1 MSLMKKRGD
10 KAPGKLALRGIEKVD
25 RFIAVASGKGGV
37 GKTTVAVNL
46 ALALSTKGL
55 RVGLLDADVYG
66 PSIPVMLGLQARSM
80 GEAGMLVP
88 PKRFGMGVMSVGFLI
103 EEDQPVIWRGPM
115 VSKAITEFL
124 GKVRWGELDYLVVDL
139 PPGTGDPSIT
149 ISRALPRA
157 GVIIVTTPQA
167 VALADVRKAVAMFR
181 KLDKPILG
189 VVENMAYF
197 SCSHSDEKIPIFGSG
212 GGESLSRESDIPLM
226 ASLPISMELRESGD
240 SGMPLVTAQPESP
253 ISQLFGDLADQV
265 TTYRNSVTRSSRRW
279 FVAAMR
285 RRPTI
290 DQSLQQEASRQ
301 RKEDQIDK
309 QNQGVGRA
317 EIMYQ

>member
-1 MSLMKKRGD
+1 LPLMKKPDD
-10 KAPGKLALRGIEKVD
+10 KAPGKLVLPGIEKVES
-25 RFIAVASGKGGV
+25 FIAVASGKGGV

-46 ALALSTKGL
+46 ASALSKKGL

-66 PSIPVMLGLQARSM
+66 PSIPVMLGLEARPT
-80 GEAGMLVP
+80 GEEGMLIP
-88 PKRFGMGVMSVGFLI
+88 PERFGIKVMSVGFLI
-103 EEDQPVIWRGPM
+103 EENQPVIWRGPM

-124 GKVRWGELDYLVVDL
+124 GKVRWGALDYLVVDL

-157 GVIIVTTPQA
+157 GVIVVTTPQA

-197 SCSHSDEKIPIFGSG
+197 SCSHSDEKIPIFGAG
-212 GGESLSRESDIPLM
+212 GGEKLSRELDIPLM

-240 SGMPLVTAQPESP
+240 SGVPLVTAQPESLGLRHDT
-253 ISQLFGDLADQV
+253 I
-265 TTYRNSVTRSSRRW
+265 SRR
-279 FVAAMR
+279 
-285 RRPTI
+285 
-290 DQSLQQEASRQ
+290 SNSE
-301 RKEDQIDK
+301 
-309 QNQGVGRA
+309 GVG
-317 EIMYQ
+317 EMLQPMDTNKLGIH